1 MNKHIISLAKAATIV
16 ASAAVFL
23 SYKNR
28 RDLRESILSY
38 KSAAG
43 ELAATFIVTA
53 AGTAVAMLAD
63 QLNENKYPN
72 RAEKLQKADDKL
84 IAYYLSKVQEN
95 KDV

>member
-38 KSAAG
+38 KSNG
-43 ELAATFIVTA
+43 VGRATRPS
-53 AGTAVAMLAD
+53 GW
-63 QLNENKYPN
+63 
-72 RAEKLQKADDKL
+72 
-84 IAYYLSKVQEN
+84 
-95 KDV
+95 

>member
-95 KDV
+95 KDD

>member
-95 KDV
+95 KDA

>member
-63 QLNENKYPN
+63 QLNEDKYPN